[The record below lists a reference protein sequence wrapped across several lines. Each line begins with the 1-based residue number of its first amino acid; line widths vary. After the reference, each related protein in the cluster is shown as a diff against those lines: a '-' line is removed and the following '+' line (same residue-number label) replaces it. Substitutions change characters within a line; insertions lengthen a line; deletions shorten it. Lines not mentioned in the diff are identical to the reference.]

1 MTALVALLPT
11 EQKQRRASDP
21 TASAFVAANAGSG
34 KTYVLVKRI
43 LRLLLNKVDPAQILA
58 LTYTTAAA
66 ANMSN
71 RVFKELSDW
80 VSLDDN
86 ALANELFKLDG
97 NKVNAERLILA
108 RQLFACAVETPGGLK
123 IQTIH
128 AFCERVLHLFPFE
141 ANVPARFEVLDDR
154 MKAEFLS
161 VAYQSVIDRRHIIDD
176 PMLATAVDELIKQT
190 GEHGFETILGNAL
203 GHSEQIKRHGRDQT
217 SIDGFINALKIEL
230 NLKLD
235 KSATQIEDEI
245 YQGRITDLD
254 CKEIGEILISSSP
267 KDQDIGLALLGSLNL
282 SFGEDWKQIYF
293 SAFLTA
299 KSEPRSDKNYVTKTI
314 REKFSN
320 IHPVLAAERDRIV
333 ALLEIAKA
341 ADAVS
346 RTRALMSVASRI
358 VKIYEKQKVLSG
370 TLDFDDLIERTC
382 DLLKRAGAQWVLYK
396 LDRGIDH
403 VLIDEAQ
410 DTSPKQWE
418 ILKLLTAEF
427 HVGEGARSTAR
438 SVFAVGDPKQ
448 SIYSFQGA
456 EPAAFSDNR
465 DIFKHRI
472 ASLEHPAFNK
482 TQAFHD
488 EKLTLSFRSAPDILM
503 AVDAVFG
510 LPAHYQGLDRDAQ
523 PTVHESQRQGS
534 PGLVE
539 IWQALTVEETELSDN
554 WSAPLDEPSKGS
566 PPVLLARQ
574 IADHIAQLVKF
585 GSPER
590 IEVKPGFFRPI
601 TPGDILILVR
611 KRGVFFET
619 VIRALKDRSLP
630 VAGADRLKLSE
641 HIAVMDL
648 VALGQAIL
656 TPEDD
661 LTLACVLK
669 SPLIGLDEE
678 QLMQLSA
685 ERSGSLIEEINSN
698 VSNSIFIAAKAKL
711 FALQEAANCHGPFGF
726 YSFVLGPYG
735 GRRSFKSRLGAE
747 ADDALDEFLRLALEH
762 EQRETPSLTLFIE
775 KFLASDLTVKRDM
788 DAGRNEVRVM
798 TVHGAK
804 GLEAPVVYL
813 PDTCGAAVDKKK
825 LDPIFNIGASKGT
838 YIPVWSPSQSTDSL
852 VIAKLREDAVRLQAE
867 EHRRLLYVA
876 MTRPRDR
883 LYIAGYV
890 GKRKLPDDCWYS
902 MIDTALGPLLTEFE
916 DKISPLGSRRLQTH
930 AFPQALPSAVVDN
943 APNAAPAPDW
953 LRSAPIEELL
963 SQPPLRP
970 SSAIVAAD
978 RNERPIESS
987 FSRVARRRGIL
998 VHSLLQILPSIPME
1012 RRMAIAMN
1020 YLRVNA
1026 SDMDGS
1032 AHLEMASEVLK
1043 VIVDSDIS
1051 PIFAQNSRAEVPLAG
1066 LLRRDGYPPR
1076 QVSGQIDRLAVLE
1089 NEVLITD
1096 FKTTS
1101 AAPKGPEGVPMR
1113 TVAQLATYRALIGD
1127 LYPDRKIRCF
1137 VIYTAAIEVFE
1148 LADEVL
1154 SASLSIIE

>member
-1 MTALVALLPT
+1 
-11 EQKQRRASDP
+11 
-21 TASAFVAANAGSG
+21 VAANAGSG

-43 LRLLLNKVDPAQILA
+43 LRLLLNNIDPSQILA

-80 VSLDDN
+80 VNLDDN
-86 ALANELFKLDG
+86 ALANELFTLDG
-97 NKVNAERLILA
+97 NKANAERLILA
-108 RQLFACAVETPGGLK
+108 RQLFALAVETPGGLK

-154 MKAEFLS
+154 MKADFLS
-161 VAYQSVIDRRHIIDD
+161 AAYQSVIDRRHIDDD
-176 PMLATAVDELIKQT
+176 PMLATAVDELIKQS

-203 GHSEQIKRHGRDQT
+203 GHSEQIKRQAWDHR
-217 SIDGFINALKIEL
+217 SIDVVINALKIEL
-230 NLKLD
+230 DLKLD
-235 KSATQIEDEI
+235 KSTTQIEDEI
-245 YQGRITDLD
+245 YQGRIPDLE
-254 CKEIGEILISSSP
+254 CKEIGDILAASSP
-267 KDQDIGLALLGSLNL
+267 KDQDIGSALLGSLEL
-282 SFGEDWKQIYF
+282 TVGEDWKQTYF

-299 KSEPRSDKNYVTKTI
+299 KSEPRSDKNYVTKSI

-320 IHPVLAAERDRIV
+320 IHPVLACERDRIV

-346 RTRALMSVASRI
+346 RTRALMIVASRI
-358 VKIYEKQKVLSG
+358 IKIYEEQKIFHG

-427 HVGEGARSTAR
+427 HVGEGAKSNAR

-465 DIFKHRI
+465 DVFKQRI
-472 ASLEHPAFNK
+472 ASLAHPDSEK
-482 TQAFHD
+482 VSAFHD
-488 EKLTLSFRSAPDILM
+488 EKLTLSFRSAPDILT

-510 LPAHYQGLDRDAQ
+510 MPAHYQGLDRDAE
-523 PTVHESQRQGS
+523 PTVHESQRQAS

-539 IWQALTVEETELSDN
+539 IWPALTVEENEPSDN
-554 WSAPLDEPSKGS
+554 WSAPLDEPSRGS

-574 IADHIAQLVKF
+574 IADHIAQLVKI

-590 IEVKPGFFRPI
+590 IEIKPGLFRPI
-601 TPGDILILVR
+601 APGDILILVR

-669 SPLIGLDEE
+669 SPLIGFDEE

-685 ERSGSLIEEINSN
+685 ERSGSLIQAINTNASN
-698 VSNSIFIAAKAKL
+698 PIFAAAKTKL

-726 YSFVLGPYG
+726 YSLVLGPYG

-747 ADDALDEFLRLALEH
+747 ADDALDEFLRIALEH

-804 GLEAPVVYL
+804 GLEAPIVYL
-813 PDTCGAAVDKKK
+813 PDTCGVAVDKKK

-838 YIPVWSPSQSTDSL
+838 FIPVWSPSQSTDSL
-852 VIAKLREDAVRLQAE
+852 VISKFREDAVRLQAE

-902 MIDTALGPLLTEFE
+902 MIDKALGPLLTEFE
-916 DKISPLGSRRLQTH
+916 DKIGPLGSRRLQTY
-930 AFPQALPSAVVDN
+930 AFPEALPSIILDN
-943 APNAAPAPDW
+943 APGVSSVPDW
-953 LRSAPIEELL
+953 LRRAPVDELV
-963 SQPPLRP
+963 SQPPLKP
-970 SSAIVAAD
+970 SSAIAAAD
-978 RNERPIESS
+978 RNERAVESP

-998 VHSLLQILPSIPME
+998 VHSLLQILPSVPIE
-1012 RRMAIAMN
+1012 RRMATALN
-1020 YLRVNA
+1020 YLSA
-1026 SDMDGS
+1026 YAPEMDNDLH
-1032 AHLEMASEVLK
+1032 AKLASEVLK
-1043 VIVDSDIS
+1043 VIVHSKVS
-1051 PIFAQNSRAEVPLAG
+1051 PIFAQNSKAEVPLAG

-1089 NEVLITD
+1089 NEVLIAD

-1101 AAPKGPEGVPMR
+1101 AAPKGPEGIPVR
-1113 TVAQLATYRALIGD
+1113 TVAQLATYRALIAD
-1127 LYPDRKIRCF
+1127 LYPGRKIRCF
-1137 VIYTAAIEVFE
+1137 VIYTATIEVFE

-1154 SASLSIIE
+1154 SASLSLIE